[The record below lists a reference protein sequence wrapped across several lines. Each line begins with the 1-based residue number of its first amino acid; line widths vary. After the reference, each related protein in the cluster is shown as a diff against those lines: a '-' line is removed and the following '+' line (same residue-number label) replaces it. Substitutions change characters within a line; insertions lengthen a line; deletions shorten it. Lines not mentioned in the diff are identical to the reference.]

1 MSYFATCMDC
11 VRKHIGDAM
20 AALHEMEFGY
30 PNRRYMAIG
39 ELSHACKESARLYK
53 PFADQIRLA
62 YVRIARSFEEA
73 CTVDLEPLL
82 TAADYVAG
90 EGDAYERH
98 LNGINTKPACAF
110 SPELYNA
117 VEACLRLRLQRG
129 EPVPPT
135 KAFPHLCGNWP
146 HDEMDVILLGDSN
159 MESVE
164 WAESF
169 SSTARKKTRN

>member
-1 MSYFATCMDC
+1 MDC

-30 PNRRYMAIG
+30 PNRRFMAIG

-53 PFADQIRLA
+53 PFADQVRQA
-62 YVRIARSFEEA
+62 YVQVARSFEDA
-73 CTVDLEPLL
+73 RAVDLEPLL

-98 LNGINTKPACAF
+98 LDPSNTKPPC
-110 SPELYNA
+110 ELPTALYAA
-117 VEACLRLRLQRG
+117 VEACLRLRLERG

-135 KAFPHLCGNWP
+135 RMFPHLCGNWP
-146 HDEMDVILLGDSN
+146 APGVRF
-159 MESVE
+159 ESLPGQQVD
-164 WAESF
+164 WAQSF
-169 SSTARKKTRN
+169 PVPSQKQWR